1 MAYCNMGKG
10 KETLERP
17 EMAQM
22 FDSCE
27 VVEAV
32 ESEGSLGHS
41 GVAFDLVSSISGA
54 VTSP

>member
-1 MAYCNMGKG
+1 M
-10 KETLERP
+10 ERP